1 MPQRCNLLNF
11 NTLYLKK
18 TNEPKP
24 HFATLFSLKKENKL
38 LTLRCTF
45 ILKHSYI
52 VVHYKCFESVT
63 QPLTIKT

>member
-38 LTLRCTF
+38 LTLRCTS
-45 ILKHSYI
+45 ILERFYSI
-52 VVHYKCFESVT
+52 VH
-63 QPLTIKT
+63 